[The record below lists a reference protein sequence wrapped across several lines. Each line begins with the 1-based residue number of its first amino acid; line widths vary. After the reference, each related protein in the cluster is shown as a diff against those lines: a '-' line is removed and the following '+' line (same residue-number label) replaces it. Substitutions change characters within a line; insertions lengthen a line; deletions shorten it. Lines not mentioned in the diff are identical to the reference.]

1 VTYRAN
7 WGLEGSF
14 SKRAS
19 SRRVSGSR
27 RLVMLA
33 PTQCAAPSSF
43 SGVQSN
49 SSLHQDLLVEMQKL
63 RGRVY
68 LEDGAIRPSQLDD
81 GRHVLGIDEESWHL
95 LILDERQQVRG
106 CIRCRHHTQDVDP
119 QELAVS
125 NSALARSVE
134 WRRPLENAL
143 SEEFEVA
150 RRRGCN
156 PAEAGGLAL
165 DREVRGT
172 AEALRLV
179 LAIYALTELLGGV
192 VGLST
197 VTQRHCSASI
207 LRRIGGRPLE
217 SAGLQLPPYYDPV
230 YDCQMEVMRFYSWD
244 PNPRYRVWV
253 DELKAELGETCVLT
267 RPSHWRHSA
276 HAAYAAV

>member
-1 VTYRAN
+1 
-7 WGLEGSF
+7 
-14 SKRAS
+14 
-19 SRRVSGSR
+19 
-27 RLVMLA
+27 MLA
-33 PTQCAAPSSF
+33 PTQGAAPSSF

-49 SSLHQDLLVEMQKL
+49 VSLYQDLLFEMQEL

-68 LEDGAIRPSQLDD
+68 LEDGAIQPSQLQD

-95 LILDERQQVRG
+95 LILNERHQVRG
-106 CIRCRHHTQDVDP
+106 CIRCRHHTPDVNP

-125 NSALARSVE
+125 NSALASAVE

-156 PAEAGGLAL
+156 LAEAGGLAL
-165 DREVRGT
+165 DQEIRGT
-172 AEALRLV
+172 TAALRLV

-244 PNPRYRVWV
+244 PNPRYRIWV
-253 DELKAELGETCVLT
+253 DEIKAELGETCVLT
-267 RPSHWRHSA
+267 RSSYRRHSA
-276 HAAYAAV
+276 HAAHAAS